1 MQLFQTA
8 RRQSLLVLRRNGKHN
23 ERVSRRSADSRN
35 EPHQTMSSRMNLGD
49 GSHCE
54 MINLKLPKILA
65 LLFATR
71 GLNFHRGEPG
81 ESAP

>member
-23 ERVSRRSADSRN
+23 ERVSSSADSRN
-35 EPHQTMSSRMNLGD
+35 EPHQTMSSRMNLGH

-54 MINLKLPKILA
+54 MINLKLPSILA
-65 LLFATR
+65 LIFATR
-71 GLNFHRGEPG
+71 GLNFHRG
-81 ESAP
+81 